1 MPSHDIIV
9 SIVDFC
15 LNQKIN
21 RLKKENENNSE
32 KEKQGRNIQI
42 VADCKIK
49 CPVRKYYG
57 PVRIDY
63 GPVLINYGPVH
74 INYGLVRKN
83 YGPIRKNHRMR
94 L

>member
-1 MPSHDIIV
+1 MFGYEKKTKII
-9 SIVDFC
+9 
-15 LNQKIN
+15 
-21 RLKKENENNSE
+21 RKKR
-32 KEKQGRNIQI
+32 KQGRNIQI

-49 CPVRKYYG
+49 CPVRKNYG